1 MGPSLLYIRFFIFG
15 PCYSKFATTLIQVR
29 SEDTGALSDSLTLE
43 IPSTYGEEEAEVSA
57 STMRGSLLVT
67 VIFIVILLIL
77 AVTMGLVIRI
87 FRRTQLLSSSQ
98 SLSSVRVSSPSL
110 STEKNKSILSFDT
123 FVARNKIS
131 VPEIVSAKANLYA

>member
-1 MGPSLLYIRFFIFG
+1 M
-15 PCYSKFATTLIQVR
+15 Q

-43 IPSTYGEEEAEVSA
+43 IPSADVQMNPQTCPQCTVGEEAEVSA
-57 STMRGSLLVT
+57 STMSGSLLIT
-67 VIFIVILLIL
+67 VIFIVILLLL
-77 AVTMGLVIRI
+77 AVTVGLLIRI
-87 FRRTQLLSSSQ
+87 FRKTQLLSSSQ

-131 VPEIVSAKANLYA
+131 VPELVSTKANLYA

>member
-1 MGPSLLYIRFFIFG
+1 M
-15 PCYSKFATTLIQVR
+15 Q

-43 IPSTYGEEEAEVSA
+43 IPSAAVQINSQTCPQCTVGEEEAEVSA
-57 STMRGSLLVT
+57 STMSGSLLVT
-67 VIFIVILLIL
+67 VIFIVTLLIL

-110 STEKNKSILSFDT
+110 SMEKNKSILSFDT

-131 VPEIVSAKANLYA
+131 VPEIVSAKANLYAC

>member
-1 MGPSLLYIRFFIFG
+1 M
-15 PCYSKFATTLIQVR
+15 R
-29 SEDTGALSDSLTLE
+29 SEDTGALSDSLTLD
-43 IPSTYGEEEAEVSA
+43 IPSADVQINPKTCPQCTAGGEEAEVSA
-57 STMRGSLLVT
+57 NTMSGGLLIM

-77 AVTMGLVIRI
+77 AVTVGLVIRI

-110 STEKNKSILSFDT
+110 STEKNKSIISFDT

-131 VPEIVSAKANLYA
+131 VPEIVSTKANFYA

>member
-1 MGPSLLYIRFFIFG
+1 M
-15 PCYSKFATTLIQVR
+15 R

-43 IPSTYGEEEAEVSA
+43 IPSADGQEEAEA
-57 STMRGSLLVT
+57 NTMRGSILVT
-67 VIFIVILLIL
+67 VIFIVTLLIL
-77 AVTMGLVIRI
+77 AVTVGLVIRI
-87 FRRTQLLSSSQ
+87 FRKTQLLSSSQ

-110 STEKNKSILSFDT
+110 STEKNKSILSFDI

>member
-1 MGPSLLYIRFFIFG
+1 M
-15 PCYSKFATTLIQVR
+15 
-29 SEDTGALSDSLTLE
+29 SDSLTLD
-43 IPSTYGEEEAEVSA
+43 IPSADVQINPKTCPQCTVGEEEAEVSA
-57 STMRGSLLVT
+57 NTMSGGLLIM

-77 AVTMGLVIRI
+77 AVTVGLVIRI

-131 VPEIVSAKANLYA
+131 VPEI